1 MKVKMTKSDI
11 VRMVNLVL
19 EQDNDSEYVNISPEK
34 YKELMQFAGY
44 NGKGLSNTKM
54 FRGKKIIIT
63 GPLNISDTPTASLG
77 NVVSVLGNLD
87 ISRTNVSDISGIEVK
102 GRVSDYQTPI
112 SRARERKIYLQKL
125 ADAQQRR
132 EEGDWDLDNE
142 YIDDIG
148 EKANALFE
156 YLVNEGELEGMDD
169 EEKERIRTIKNEIE
183 VLSGRYD
190 EEEDPELADRIYDQ
204 ISDLETEMEEIEEKG
219 DVYGIIPESYDHY
232 GLTTFEVLELRDQE
246 YAVGTED
253 EMDRATYEYAV
264 NYIDEV
270 GIEGFNESFIGDY
283 VDGEQVA
290 EYFRDWWRDD
300 IWESPESYF
309 NEDDYSLSLEQE
321 ERIDEI
327 NTAIAE
333 YEEEQSE
340 YDYSDD
346 EYDEFQELI
355 DELQEELDEI
365 VPDTEPTEEM
375 VDEKLDEL
383 LSDVEYY
390 PLQYIKDY
398 DLDIERFIDTE
409 ELAQGLV
416 DSDGYGVLS
425 SYDGQYEI
433 VEINGTDY
441 YIIRIN

>member
-34 YKELMQFAGY
+34 YKELMQLAGY
-44 NGKGLSNTKM
+44 NGKALSNTKI
-54 FRGKKIIIT
+54 FRGKKIIIN
-63 GPLNISDTPTASLG
+63 GPLNISDTPTTSLG
-77 NVVSVLGNLD
+77 NVVSVLGNLN

-102 GRVSDYQTPI
+102 GGVSDYQTPI

-156 YLVNEGELEGMDD
+156 YL
-169 EEKERIRTIKNEIE
+169 KN
-183 VLSGRYD
+183 
-190 EEEDPELADRIYDQ
+190 
-204 ISDLETEMEEIEEKG
+204 EMEEIEEKG
-219 DVYGIIPESYDHY
+219 DVYGIIPESYNHY
-232 GLTTFEVLELRDQE
+232 GLTTFEVLELPNQE
-246 YAVGTED
+246 YTVGTED
-253 EMDRATYEYAV
+253 EMDKAVYEYAV
-264 NYIDEV
+264 SYIENV

-283 VDGEQVA
+283 VDGEKVA

-300 IWESPESYF
+300 IWGSPESYF
-309 NEDDYSLSLEQE
+309 NKDDYSLSLEQE

-333 YEEEQSE
+333 YEERQSE

-355 DELQEELDEI
+355 DELQDELDEI

-383 LSDVEYY
+383 LRDVEYY
-390 PLQYIKDY
+390 PLRYIKEY
-398 DLDIERFIDTE
+398 DLNIELFIDTE

-425 SYDGQYEI
+425 SYDSQYEI